1 MIKQHDNANLE
12 LDEEHRTGVL
22 SFRAELGNR
31 LRALEKR
38 FGNRAQAAEA
48 AGVAKSTF
56 QNWVEGK
63 SDPSFEGLSKFAA
76 ASGVSLDW
84 LAPADQVD
92 QALMGRCADAFGKLY
107 KELGIAL
114 SLTDLGRLAAE
125 AYNDMAAAG
134 AGDMDIPTQLA
145 VIKGLVAKHRR
156 ELLSEAAANAS
167 GKRSAS

>member
-1 MIKQHDNANLE
+1 M
-12 LDEEHRTGVL
+12 
-22 SFRAELGNR
+22 
-31 LRALEKR
+31 
-38 FGNRAQAAEA
+38 
-48 AGVAKSTF
+48 AKSTF

-84 LAPADQVD
+84 LATGEESSTAALPVAAPADQVD